1 MPKTVKGG
9 PLRFFKIHP
18 VAKIQKPEGRPFG
31 VFRKIFEKKNKKMR
45 KFKSHSAEKS
55 EKKVPFGIF

>member
-31 VFRKIFEKKNKKMR
+31 VFRKIFEKKTKK
-45 KFKSHSAEKS
+45 
-55 EKKVPFGIF
+55 